1 MTMYK
6 IDGTVLTDQYAS
18 VEAAVKAKV
27 SLAGADLAGAYLSRA
42 GLTGANL
49 TGAVLTGAVIMLGTR
64 RVTL

>member
-27 SLAGADLAGAYLSRA
+27 SLAGADAVGVSLSWMR
-42 GLTGANL
+42 
-49 TGAVLTGAVIMLGTR
+49 
-64 RVTL
+64 